1 MLAKI
6 NTNQHHKVK
15 KQKQSVVDRK
25 DLFKAIHKSQH
36 CNRNWNLEQ
45 SIPQEDID
53 LIVESVTQCPSKQNL
68 QFYNIHII
76 QDRNIIESLHNATKG
91 FTINEELITT
101 NSQTLAHLVIVFEAA
116 NREQNLITHIE
127 NNRVCAGVS
136 PEDIREEQ
144 SPEIPGSDEPE
155 IPVLQEDGEY
165 RFPSAIIKANANAKL
180 EEMSL
185 QTVSR
190 DEHMAVGLA
199 AGYANLTAS
208 LLGYST
214 GCCACFNPADI
225 KEILNLQ
232 ENALLIMGI
241 GIPGNKN
248 RRIHHLDDD
257 IKFPTKTK
265 QHIPVI
271 VHSVAGDTNA

>member
-1 MLAKI
+1 M
-6 NTNQHHKVK
+6 
-15 KQKQSVVDRK
+15 KQPVVDRK

-36 CNRNWNLEQ
+36 CQRNWNLDE
-45 SIPQEDID
+45 SISQEDID

-76 QDRNIIESLHNATKG
+76 QDRNIIESLHNATRG
-91 FTINEELITT
+91 FGINAELITT
-101 NSQTLAHLVIVFEAA
+101 NSQTLANLVIVFEAA
-116 NREQNLITHIE
+116 NREQNLSTHIR
-127 NNRVCAGVS
+127 NNSMSLGVS
-136 PEDIREEQ
+136 LKDIRE
-144 SPEIPGSDEPE
+144 
-155 IPVLQEDGEY
+155 
-165 RFPSAIIKANANAKL
+165 
-180 EEMSL
+180 MSL
-185 QTVSR
+185 DTVRR
-190 DEHMAVGLA
+190 DEHMAVGVA

-214 GCCACFNPADI
+214 GCCACFSPNDI

-232 ENALLIMGI
+232 EDCLLIMGI

-248 RRIHHLDDD
+248 RRIHHLDDG

-271 VHSVAGDTNA
+271 EH